1 MPINNIHNAY
11 AFMGKQLSNS
21 VIRRLY
27 REVRHI
33 KKLFHVNDTTVQF
46 KEGSMVVVTCRRYLS
61 SLKGK
66 LYLGIE
72 ENPKFKM

>member
-1 MPINNIHNAY
+1 M
-11 AFMGKQLSNS
+11 
-21 VIRRLY
+21 
-27 REVRHI
+27 
-33 KKLFHVNDTTVQF
+33 NDTTVQF

-72 ENPKFKM
+72 ENPKFKMKKKFIAKDAMPKNLRKICKHVHETLL